1 MCFETLLKMGQ
12 TRAECPR
19 WQPPPR
25 RNLRSPPSGGQT
37 GTRSRSEMECKGIP
51 ADILQRGVKTAAE
64 YNPGREKYSRK
75 QESELNRLL
84 ASPVQAG
91 ILPPE
96 EQEGGDND
104 RADGIH
110 QPPRGP
116 DGPVHRPVRESLQGQ
131 GRDADRC
138 AYCRADHSC
147 EKSKFENI
155 LRPLKGML
163 AAGKAAYQ
171 VAADHP
177 FEGVSNGDAERS
189 CYGTRGGQIHQE
201 CPRQDHGP
209 DAIPE
214 NQERCERDPGARP
227 YRGCACMHKGE
238 FQTKFPGDE
247 IGSAKGC

>member
-1 MCFETLLKMGQ
+1 MQ
-12 TRAECPR
+12 SAP
-19 WQPPPR
+19 
-25 RNLRSPPSGGQT
+25 GGDRCQ
-37 GTRSRSEMECKGIP
+37 GANCGRCVP
-51 ADILQRGVKTAAE
+51 AAKPERHPDQNWNTKVLQRIILQRRVKPAAE
-64 YNPGREKYSRK
+64 YNPCREI
-75 QESELNRLL
+75 ESHKPESQLNRLF
-84 ASPVQAG
+84 AVPVQAG

-96 EQEGGDND
+96 EQERSDNY
-104 RADGIH
+104 RADGVPH
-110 QPPRGP
+110 PPRGP
-116 DGPVHRPVRESLQGQ
+116 DGPVLRPVSESPQGQ

-138 AYCRADHSC
+138 AYCRTDHSC
-147 EKSKFENI
+147 KESKFENI

-227 YRGCACMHKGE
+227 NRGCACMHKGE

-247 IGSAKGC
+247 IGSAQGC